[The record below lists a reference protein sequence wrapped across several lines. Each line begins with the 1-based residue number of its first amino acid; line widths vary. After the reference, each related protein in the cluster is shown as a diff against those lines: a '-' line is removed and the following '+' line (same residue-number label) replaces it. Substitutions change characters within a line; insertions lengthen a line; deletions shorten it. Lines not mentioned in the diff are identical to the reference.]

1 MAKKQKMS
9 DMLKDGVSVQEI
21 ETFARKYTTEV
32 FLVLAILIASISAIF
47 DFFSGP
53 GWSIVFAGICSI
65 LSILFPNQ
73 IEKGMKKL
81 FSFGNKNEKSMQIII
96 GVVRIVIAIFIP
108 FILFGFLGLLAGTS
122 FHLHM
127 RNAGAHKEHKSSQD
141 HKGPSDDGEHI

>member
-32 FLVLAILIASISAIF
+32 FLVLAILIASISSIF

-53 GWSIVFAGICSI
+53 GWSIAFAGVCMII
-65 LSILFPNQ
+65 AVLLPDQ

-81 FSFGNKNEKSMQIII
+81 FSFSSKNEKSMQIII
-96 GVVRIVIAIFIP
+96 GIVRIVIAIFIP
-108 FILFGFLGLLAGTS
+108 FIIFGLLGLLAGTS

-127 RNAGAHKEHKSSQD
+127 KNATANKSHKDSDEHKG
-141 HKGPSDDGEHI
+141 HSDEGEHI